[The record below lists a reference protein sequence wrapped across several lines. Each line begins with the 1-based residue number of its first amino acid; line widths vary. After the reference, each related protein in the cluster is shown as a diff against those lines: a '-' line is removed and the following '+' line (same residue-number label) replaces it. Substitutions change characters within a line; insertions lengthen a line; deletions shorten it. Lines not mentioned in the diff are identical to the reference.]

1 MNKSEIYYML
11 VYISN
16 PQWGTTERIVFDSMH
31 EALEKQRDVGGGGE
45 IVTLLRVS

>member
-1 MNKSEIYYML
+1 MEKQDVYYML

-16 PQWGTTERIVFDSMH
+16 QQWGTTEREVFDSMH
-31 EALEKQRDVGGGGE
+31 EALEKQRDIGGGGE

>member
-1 MNKSEIYYML
+1 MNSPEVYYML

-16 PQWGTTERIVFDSMH
+16 PQWGTTERIIFDSMH
-31 EALEKQRDVGGGGE
+31 EALEKQRDIGGGGG

>member
-1 MNKSEIYYML
+1 MEKPEVYYML

-16 PQWGTTERIVFDSMH
+16 PQWGTAEREIFDSMH
-31 EALEKQRDVGGGGE
+31 EALEKQRDIGGGGE